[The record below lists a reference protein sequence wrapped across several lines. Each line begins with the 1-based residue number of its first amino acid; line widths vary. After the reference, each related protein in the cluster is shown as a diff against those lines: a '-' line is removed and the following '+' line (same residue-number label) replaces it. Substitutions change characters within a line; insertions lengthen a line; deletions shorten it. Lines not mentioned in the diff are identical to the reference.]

1 MQGVL
6 HSALRTGMTNT
17 NEIRLTPLKILDAQ
31 MSFCIQAAQD
41 GKLVSNV
48 QRGMYSIRQSDSIT
62 IIASYWRHYSQH
74 GMVVPKI
81 LTAKLTMA
89 LMPHVNQAKYY

>member
-1 MQGVL
+1 
-6 HSALRTGMTNT
+6 MTNT

-48 QRGMYSIRQSDSIT
+48 QRGMYSTRQSDSLIT

-74 GMVVPKI
+74 GMVVPEI